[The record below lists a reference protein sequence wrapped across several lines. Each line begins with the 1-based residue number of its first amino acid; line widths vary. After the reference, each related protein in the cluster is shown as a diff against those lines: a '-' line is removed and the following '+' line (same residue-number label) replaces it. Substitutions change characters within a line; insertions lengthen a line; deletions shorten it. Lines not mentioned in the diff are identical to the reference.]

1 MCLIVF
7 SWQPD
12 AATPL
17 VLLANRDEFFERP
30 AEPMHWWRDRRD
42 VLAGRDLR
50 GGGTWMGVN
59 RAGRF
64 AALTNFRD
72 GRAPMAPK
80 DAPSRGLLVCAM
92 LDATPFDDDLTRVE
106 RHAHEYA
113 GFNLLTGDLPAGKL
127 FWLGNRDT
135 AARAA
140 LAELPES
147 GRPVTRANGAPQAA
161 ACVRPMAHAI
171 APGIHGLS
179 NALLDT
185 PWPKL
190 VSRRDA
196 LADALGHDADDLA
209 LLGLMRDT
217 TEALDDA
224 LPRTGVPPAWEK
236 KLSAA
241 FITSPAY
248 GTRCTT
254 LLRYHRNGV
263 IELTE
268 STVAPGQRPDELR
281 DLQRYRFE
289 ATPI

>member
-12 AATPL
+12 SDTPL

-30 AEPMHWWRDRRD
+30 AEPMHWWHDRPD

-59 RAGRF
+59 RTGRF

-80 DAPSRGLLVCAM
+80 DAPSRGLLVSAM
-92 LDATPFDDDLTRVE
+92 LDATSFGDDLSRIE

-113 GFNLLTGDLPAGKL
+113 GFNLLAGDLPAGNL
-127 FWLGNRDT
+127 FWLGNRADHV
-135 AARAA
+135 
-140 LAELPES
+140 
-147 GRPVTRANGAPQAA
+147 GGH
-161 ACVRPMAHAI
+161 ACVPHAAPIAHAI

-179 NALLDT
+179 NAVLDT

-190 VSRRDA
+190 ISRRDA
-196 LADALGHDADDLA
+196 LASALSQNADDA
-209 LLGLMRDT
+209 TLLQIMRDP
-217 TEALDDA
+217 AQAPDDA
-224 LPRTGVPPAWEK
+224 LPETGISREWERS
-236 KLSAA
+236 LSAT
-241 FITSPAY
+241 FIASPAY

-254 LLRYHRNGV
+254 LLRYHRNGRIDMV
-263 IELTE
+263 EV
-268 STVAPGQRPDELR
+268 TVTPGQLPSVLSDRR
-281 DLQRYRFE
+281 DVSFVADAPR
-289 ATPI
+289 T

>member
-12 AATPL
+12 SDTPL

-30 AEPMHWWRDRRD
+30 AEPMHWWHDRPD

-59 RAGRF
+59 RTGRF

-80 DAPSRGLLVCAM
+80 DAPSRGLLVSAM
-92 LDATPFDDDLTRVE
+92 LDATSFGDDLSRIE

-113 GFNLLTGDLPAGKL
+113 GFNLLAGDLPAGNL
-127 FWLGNRDT
+127 FWLGNRADHVGGHVCVPH
-135 AARAA
+135 AA
-140 LAELPES
+140 PI
-147 GRPVTRANGAPQAA
+147 
-161 ACVRPMAHAI
+161 AHAI

-179 NALLDT
+179 NAVLDT

-190 VSRRDA
+190 ISRRDA
-196 LADALGHDADDLA
+196 LVSALSQNADDA
-209 LLGLMRDT
+209 TLLQIMRDT
-217 TEALDDA
+217 VQAPDDA
-224 LPRTGVPPAWEK
+224 LPETGVSREWERS
-236 KLSAA
+236 LSAT
-241 FITSPAY
+241 FIASPAY

-254 LLRYHRNGV
+254 LLRYHRNGRIDMV
-263 IELTE
+263 EV
-268 STVAPGQRPDELR
+268 TVTPGQLPNVLSDRR
-281 DLQRYRFE
+281 DFSFVAAPPR
-289 ATPI
+289 T